1 MMDSDSERE
10 CQVSVCG
17 ILVDIVSPNVEI
29 HSNRPLVLTLD
40 DGTAVVNCVMFG
52 HQHHPHL
59 ANLELGQCCVAR
71 GVVATFRDQIQIRCE
86 LIKLV
91 NDVNFETLW
100 INKVLYEKKQLS
112 LSRPIT

>member
-1 MMDSDSERE
+1 MMDSDRE

-17 ILVDIVSPNVEI
+17 MLVDIVSPNIEI
-29 HSNRPLVLTLD
+29 YSNRPLVITLD
-40 DGTAVVNCVMFG
+40 DGTGVVSCAMFG

-59 ANLELGQCCVAR
+59 TQLELGQSCVAR
-71 GVVATFRDQIQIRCE
+71 GVIANYRGKTQIRCE

-112 LSRPIT
+112 HTRPIT

>member
-1 MMDSDSERE
+1 
-10 CQVSVCG
+10 
-17 ILVDIVSPNVEI
+17 
-29 HSNRPLVLTLD
+29 
-40 DGTAVVNCVMFG
+40 MFG

-59 ANLELGQCCVAR
+59 TQLELGQSCVAR
-71 GVVATFRDQIQIRCE
+71 GVIANYRGKAQIRCE

-112 LSRPIT
+112 HTRPIT